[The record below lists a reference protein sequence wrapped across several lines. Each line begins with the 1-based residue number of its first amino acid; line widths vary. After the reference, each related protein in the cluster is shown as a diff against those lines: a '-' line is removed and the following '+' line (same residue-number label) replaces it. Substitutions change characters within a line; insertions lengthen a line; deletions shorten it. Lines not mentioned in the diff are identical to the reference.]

1 MKRRQEDRQGGYLLI
16 LATPFPFLKP
26 LLHLVLMRSL
36 TAASLIFALMVE
48 WGPSEVM
55 EAEIRKMEEDGLAP
69 EEILV
74 VS

>member
-1 MKRRQEDRQGGYLLI
+1 MI
-16 LATPFPFLKP
+16 PSTPFPFQKP
-26 LLHLVLMRSL
+26 LLHLVLARSL
-36 TAASLIFALMVE
+36 AAASLIFALMVE